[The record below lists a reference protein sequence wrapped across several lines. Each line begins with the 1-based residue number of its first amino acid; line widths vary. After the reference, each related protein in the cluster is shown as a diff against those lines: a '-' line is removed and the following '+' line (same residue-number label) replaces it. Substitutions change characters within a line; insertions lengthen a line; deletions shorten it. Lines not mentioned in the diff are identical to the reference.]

1 MNKASYT
8 IAIVLGWVALMLI
21 TTEITHAYSQSG
33 IASYYWQPQKVAS
46 GGNFNPNA
54 MTAAHKTLPF
64 GTKVRVTHSKTG
76 SSVVV
81 TINDRGPFIKG
92 RIIDLSL
99 KAATQLGIRD
109 AGIAAVKI
117 EAIGKGAI
125 KHLAKQTKPTK
136 NPEPNPKKLVASK
149 SKEKNS
155 KKKNPQKLAKTSSKN
170 SSKSAPKQQQ
180 VKSTPTVQV
189 AEVSTTSPRL
199 DIEELI
205 NR

>member
-1 MNKASYT
+1 MSKASYT

-21 TTEITHAYSQSG
+21 TTETTHAYSQSG

-46 GGNFNPNA
+46 GENFNPNA

-64 GTKVRVTHSKTG
+64 GTKVRVIHSKTG
-76 SSVVV
+76 RSVVV
-81 TINDRGPFIKG
+81 TINDRGPFVKG

-99 KAATQLGIRD
+99 KAATQLGIRN

-117 EAIGKGAI
+117 EAIGKGGI
-125 KHLAKQTKPTK
+125 KNLAKQTKSIK
-136 NPEPNPKKLVASK
+136 NPEPNPKKQVASQ
-149 SKEKNS
+149 SKETIS
-155 KKKNPQKLAKTSSKN
+155 KKKKPQKIAKTSSKN
-170 SSKSAPKQQQ
+170 SSKSAPKQKQ

-189 AEVSTTSPRL
+189 AEVPTTSPNL

-205 NR
+205 YR